1 MAEAVLCAFL
11 AIATATVIA
20 FVWLVVMAKRR
31 NTTTFTQLGRNNFW
45 TFVFRAACVLAF
57 VGVWIS
63 AILLVFSLAWY
74 VVIAITA
81 ASQVATAAALSL
93 LKGKRVKSPG
103 Q

>member
-1 MAEAVLCAFL
+1 MLEAVLCTLL
-11 AIATATVIA
+11 AIVTGVAIA
-20 FVWLVVMAKRR
+20 FVWPVGVVKRR
-31 NTTTFTQLGRNNFW
+31 NTTTFMQLGRNNFW
-45 TFVFRAACVLAF
+45 TFVFRASCVLAI